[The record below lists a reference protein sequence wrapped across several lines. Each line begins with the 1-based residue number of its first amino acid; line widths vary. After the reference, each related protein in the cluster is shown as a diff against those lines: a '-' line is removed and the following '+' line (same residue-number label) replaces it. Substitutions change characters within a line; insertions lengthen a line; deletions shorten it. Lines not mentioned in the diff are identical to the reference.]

1 MAYTQSIMYYKS
13 GGGGKSSSLE
23 VAFVTTVL
31 FFIGP
36 SIASFMPRCMAG
48 TLLLHC
54 GTDLLVEGVYDSIGK
69 CGCIMCIRLFVFFI
83 LPVLYSPFDKTLS
96 TLESGLLHW
105 S

>member
-1 MAYTQSIMYYKS
+1 MMSFLGLQNYMAYTQSIMYYKS

-54 GTDLLVEGVYDSIGK
+54 GTDLFVEGVYDSVGK

-83 LPVLYSPFDKTLS
+83 LPVLY
-96 TLESGLLHW
+96 
-105 S
+105 